1 MKQRRTKPRSRKH
14 STGQALVEMALVLP
28 LLCVL
33 MFAVIDLGYACFK
46 YVSLYS
52 GVRQAVRMAAM
63 NMPTTS
69 LGDIKHQVV
78 ISTPG
83 LQLTSAA
90 VTVTHITDQPVG
102 SLTFQEVRITATHTH
117 EFLCPFLWPGAGTI
131 TMQSSVVTPVA
142 MNPGGPTSVAYTTD
156 ATAATDPGA

>member
-90 VTVTHITDQPVG
+90 VTVWRRP
-102 SLTFQEVRITATHTH
+102 L
-117 EFLCPFLWPGAGTI
+117 
-131 TMQSSVVTPVA
+131 
-142 MNPGGPTSVAYTTD
+142 D
-156 ATAATDPGA
+156 A